1 MHDFRKLQIWT
12 EVVEVAALGY
22 EETRSW
28 PSDERF
34 GLTSQVRAAAVS
46 VGSNMAEGAGR
57 GGEKDMARF
66 LRMALGS
73 LAVVSQLEMA
83 ARLGL
88 LQLEPP
94 MMMRIQSLRGRIR
107 RLHNQLLGI
116 DR

>member
-1 MHDFRKLQIWT
+1 
-12 EVVEVAALGY
+12 
-22 EETRSW
+22 
-28 PSDERF
+28 
-34 GLTSQVRAAAVS
+34 
-46 VGSNMAEGAGR
+46 
-57 GGEKDMARF
+57 MARF

-116 DR
+116 DG